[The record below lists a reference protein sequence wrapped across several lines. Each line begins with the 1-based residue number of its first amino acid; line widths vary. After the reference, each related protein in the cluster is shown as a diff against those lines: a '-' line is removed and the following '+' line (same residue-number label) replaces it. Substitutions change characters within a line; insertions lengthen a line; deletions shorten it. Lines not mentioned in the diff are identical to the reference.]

1 MSYGRG
7 TYGKALYGIW
17 SYQDSGA
24 ATTALTYGSADST
37 MTLVS
42 RADPIEALTTIA
54 SIGTRLTTGQAALT
68 GAATLTADSVVENIN
83 GAHFSVSAALS
94 AVSER
99 LQPYAAAL
107 DSVSS
112 ASAAPS
118 VLVFGALQPIEAA
131 SVMAPNATRVTS
143 AACALTALSTILAN
157 GRGIYDPIPADSGV
171 WQVDTPA
178 ENLWTPISENSTSW
192 TETPVNG

>member
-42 RADPIEALTTIA
+42 RADPIEALTTIDA
-54 SIGTRLTTGQAALT
+54 IGARLTTGQAALT
-68 GAATLTADSVVENIN
+68 GAATLTAGSVVENIN
-83 GAHFSVSAALS
+83 GAHLSVSAVLS

-99 LQPYAAAL
+99 IQPYAAAL
-107 DSVSS
+107 DSVGS

-118 VLVFGALQPIEAA
+118 VLVFGVLQPIEAV
-131 SVMAPNATRVTS
+131 SVMAPDAIRVTS
-143 AACALTALSTILAN
+143 AFGALTALSTILAN
-157 GRGIYDPIPADSGV
+157 GRGIYDPIPADSGG
-171 WQVDTPA
+171 WQVATPA
-178 ENLWTPISENSTSW
+178 ENPWTLISENSTSW